1 MQLVR
6 AASGGWPPPE
16 EILDMRPYPMSRIF
30 FYYFSPPAIKL
41 KPHPNA
47 ITKFLYLLRL
57 PLQNMPLHS

>member
-6 AASGGWPPPE
+6 AASGGVATPCRNYRHAPISDVE
-16 EILDMRPYPMSRIF
+16 NF

-41 KPHPNA
+41 KPCPNA
-47 ITKFLYLLRL
+47 TTKFLYLLRL